1 MKRIATTM
9 MVFFILAAYDG
20 AGQTQSASGAS
31 QPAPVQDSRTISVAR
46 SESLQSNKGSAQ
58 YFTGAV
64 EIQQLFPALDPSR
77 TNGGKVTFAQA
88 RGAPGIVTRSVKS

>member
-9 MVFFILAAYDG
+9 MVLFMVAADG
-20 AGQTQSASGAS
+20 AARQTPSATGAS
-31 QPAPVQDSRTISVAR
+31 QPAPVRDSRTISVAR

-64 EIQQLFPALDPSR
+64 EIQQWFPALDPSR